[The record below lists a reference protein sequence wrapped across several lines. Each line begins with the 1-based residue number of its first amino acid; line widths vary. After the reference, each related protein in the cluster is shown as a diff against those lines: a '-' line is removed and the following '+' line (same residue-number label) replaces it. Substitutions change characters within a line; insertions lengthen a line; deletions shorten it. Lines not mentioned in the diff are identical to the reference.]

1 MKVKEHYGHPLGN
14 GLPPRLDEVY
24 SHICGTPGIDAPAI
38 CKRVITDQWSD
49 EHAANCE
56 LTGHELADWL
66 GKWWAGTWNEVCE
79 AVDYLLE
86 RGQVTFSDDG
96 EIHAIK

>member
-1 MKVKEHYGHPLGN
+1 MKVKEHYGHPVGH
-14 GLPPRLDEVY
+14 GLPPRLEEVY
-24 SHICGTPGIDAPAI
+24 SQICDTPGIDAPAI
-38 CKRVITDQWSD
+38 CKRVIADQWGED
-49 EHAANCE
+49 HAPFDD
-56 LTGHELADWL
+56 LSGHELADWL